1 MRVERGCNKSG
12 MSKDSKT
19 EHEELEEQ
27 DPELLPD
34 REVMSRVWPDP
45 DPVLIE
51 PDTKTYEVSPED
63 PPPGT

>member
-1 MRVERGCNKSG
+1 
-12 MSKDSKT
+12 MSKDAKT
-19 EHEELEEQ
+19 EHEQLEEENG
-27 DPELLPD
+27 ELLPD
-34 REVMSRVWPDP
+34 REVMTRVWPDP